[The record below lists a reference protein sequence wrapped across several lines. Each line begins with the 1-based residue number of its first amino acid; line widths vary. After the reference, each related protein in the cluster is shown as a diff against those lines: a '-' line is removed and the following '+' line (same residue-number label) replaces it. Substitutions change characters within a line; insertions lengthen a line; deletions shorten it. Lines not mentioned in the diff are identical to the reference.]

1 MAKDLYHQAVRAALE
16 KDGWIITHDP
26 FNLVSKE
33 DNIDYE
39 VDLGAEK
46 LIAAEKGVEKIAV
59 EIKSF
64 LKTSLAN
71 EFHGI
76 LGQYI
81 TYSDALEF
89 LEYERQLILAIPRFA
104 EERLEK
110 YPFLQHLIKKHQV
123 KILVY
128 DAEKETIVSWK
139 K

>member
-1 MAKDLYHQAVRAALE
+1 MAKDLYHQAVRIALE
-16 KDGWIITHDP
+16 KDGWVITRDP

-46 LIAAEKGVEKIAV
+46 LIAAERGVEKIAV

-76 LGQYI
+76 LRQYI
-81 TYSDALEF
+81 TYSDALAF

-104 EERLEK
+104 EERLENIHF
-110 YPFLQHLIKKHQV
+110 YNI
-123 KILVY
+123 
-128 DAEKETIVSWK
+128 
-139 K
+139 